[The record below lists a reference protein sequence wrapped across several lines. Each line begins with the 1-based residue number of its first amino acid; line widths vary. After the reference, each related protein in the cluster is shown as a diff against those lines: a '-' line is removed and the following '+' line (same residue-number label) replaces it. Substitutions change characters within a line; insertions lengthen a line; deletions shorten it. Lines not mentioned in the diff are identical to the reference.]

1 MPADTR
7 LLVVVRG
14 GHIYYSDR
22 SYLRADPYLSG
33 IVDWQSM
40 KNVEEFHE
48 LLTTLKV
55 NYIFYDKQDWATYPG
70 GANMMQLIEK
80 LKSVNLAKTLWT
92 HQVPLYSS
100 RILEKFD
107 LNLVE
112 LIKVD

>member
-14 GHIYYSDR
+14 GIYYSDR

-48 LLTTLKV
+48 LLKKLKV

-80 LKSVNLAKTLWT
+80 LKSVNLAKTFWT